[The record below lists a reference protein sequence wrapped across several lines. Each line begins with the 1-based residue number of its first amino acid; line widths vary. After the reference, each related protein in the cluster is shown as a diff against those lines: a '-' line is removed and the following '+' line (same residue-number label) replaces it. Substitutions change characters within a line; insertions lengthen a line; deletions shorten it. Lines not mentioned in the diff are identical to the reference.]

1 MFRPREALEGAAA
14 GLIFLGLIAIVAV
27 PGIWFLVTS
36 RGCR

>member
-1 MFRPREALEGAAA
+1 MFSPRRAIEGAAA

-27 PGIWFLVTS
+27 PGVWFLVTS